1 MADVYQASAVVVPDE
16 TEVQVSFVVI
26 DRSSAR
32 YTPQHVQT
40 ASVHKGQIDFLKDVL
55 MAADDNGRLVYVHHK
70 IRPVRVEA
78 AQGVFL

>member
-16 TEVQVSFVVI
+16 TEVQVSIVVI

-32 YTPQHVQT
+32 YAPQHVQT
-40 ASVHKGQIDFLKDVL
+40 VSVNKGQIDFFKDVL
-55 MAADDNGRLVYVHHK
+55 MAPDDNGRLVYVHHK
-70 IRPVRVEA
+70 IRSVRVEV